1 MRYWMFAQA
10 GDGAMTRN
18 ITVTS
23 IANNQQEVSEKT
35 LSANGAISSPAAMFK
50 NAKRPAPV
58 IFTWK
63 PDSNGA
69 PKSLFAPLFDRGEFA
84 LELRIVDS
92 NSRASFHFNFYRCK
106 LFRSQPT
113 RDGQIKIEAT
123 YMFFG

>member
-1 MRYWMFAQA
+1 MGYWMFAHA

-23 IANNQQEVSEKT
+23 IANNQQEVNEKT
-35 LSANGAISSPAAMFK
+35 LSANGAISSLAMMF
-50 NAKRPAPV
+50 NSAKKPAPV

-63 PDSNGA
+63 PDSKGV
-69 PKSLFAPLFDRGEFA
+69 PKSLFTPLFGRGEFA

-92 NSRASFHFNFYRCK
+92 NSRASFPFNFYRCK